1 MAKVFLGAALAA
13 MLAVQAAPTLADKT
27 DDAVASN
34 KRTDADRALDE
45 GRHPVEVLRFA
56 GLKPGDV
63 VADFMAGGGYY
74 SALLAELVGPRGTV
88 YAINP
93 VSFHPAK
100 EWAQRAT
107 AYSNIRTMPVAP
119 DAMLLAPGSVDM
131 VFAHLTFHD
140 LYWESEQYAFP
151 RLDVDYVLANW
162 FAAVRPGGHVL
173 IVDHVGP
180 EGDPREVTDRLH
192 RIAPATIVTAMERAG
207 FVLVGQSDML
217 RRNTDDLSKNVFDAA
232 VRGKTDRIVMKFQRP
247 VA

>member
-1 MAKVFLGAALAA
+1 MARMIRGAALAV
-13 MLAVQAAPTLADKT
+13 MLAVQAVPALADRAE
-27 DDAVASN
+27 DAVASN
-34 KRTDADRALDE
+34 KRTEADRGLDE

-56 GLKPGDV
+56 DVKPGEV

-100 EWAQRAT
+100 DWAQRAT
-107 AYSNIRTMPVAP
+107 VYNNIRTMTVAP

-131 VFAHLTFHD
+131 MFAHLTFHD
-140 LYWESEQYAFP
+140 LYWESAQYAFP
-151 RLDVDYVLANW
+151 RLDVDFVLANW

-180 EGDPREVTDRLH
+180 EGDPREVTERLH

-207 FVLVGQSDML
+207 FVLEEQSDML
-217 RRNTDDLSKNVFDAA
+217 RRSTDDLSKNVFDAA
-232 VRGKTDRIVMKFQRP
+232 VRGKTDRIVMKFQQT
-247 VA
+247 AA